1 MTPATKLRISF
12 LLFSITA
19 AAGCGSGDPFATDP
33 GDSVLVKNAT
43 GFAVAS
49 SGGGFVAPRPQ
60 GAACDPGVWTYTVR
74 IETSQVLW
82 DRCDVVGDGTDP
94 ASYMPFSGS
103 RVLPANELDAALTAA
118 RMVHVSGQNI
128 CGADKPTVH
137 MTVTSSAGDMVY
149 GDDFYS
155 CTKLDD
161 AYVVSQELDN
171 LAAHLRS
178 LVQL

>member
-1 MTPATKLRISF
+1 MRASAKLRIPF
-12 LLFSITA
+12 LLFSIGA
-19 AAGCGSGDPFATDP
+19 AAGCGSGDPLVPDP
-33 GDSVLVKNAT
+33 GDSVLVENAT

-49 SGGGFVAPRPQ
+49 SGGGFVLPLPQ
-60 GAACDPGVWTYTVR
+60 GAACDPGIWTYTVR
-74 IETSQVLW
+74 IDASQFLW
-82 DRCDVVGDGTDP
+82 DRCDVVGDATDP
-94 ASYMPFSGS
+94 ASYTPSSGS
-103 RVLPANELDAALTAA
+103 RVLPVNELDAALTAA
-118 RMVHVSGQNI
+118 RMVHVSNQNI

-155 CTKLDD
+155 CTKQDD

-178 LVQL
+178 LVQR